1 MYEGTTQGTPGDA
14 SCDAGAT
21 AGHCDV
27 MSMEIDQIVPRRQL
41 RETVV
46 TPVRWLLR
54 QEAGGILLALV
65 LLCAGISIAAPNF
78 LGSYNLLVVA
88 RQASFVGLLALGQ
101 TLVLLL
107 GGIDLS
113 VGASAGLS
121 AIIGALILT
130 RFATPPAVALLLTV
144 GFGFILG
151 LATDF
156 RRRDEAQS
164 VDRDP
169 RRMGDVCRRHSRHHP
184 RLPGAA
190 AGRGVSPVRRRNRL
204 GRSDA
209 RRVLPADSRAAC
221 VMLNFS
227 RFGRNI
233 YAVGGNREAAKLV
246 GIPVERV
253 EALVNG
259 LAGAL
264 AALGGLYASRM
275 DFAEPAVGED
285 WLMGAITASIIGGTS
300 LRGGQGTILGAV
312 LGTLLMAVLSNGMA
326 LLNVSGYW
334 ARVVVGA
341 VVLVAVLV
349 DLLRRR

>member
-1 MYEGTTQGTPGDA
+1 
-14 SCDAGAT
+14 
-21 AGHCDV
+21 
-27 MSMEIDQIVPRRQL
+27 MSVEVDQIGPRRQL

-65 LLCAGISIAAPNF
+65 LLCAGISVAAPNF

-144 GFGFILG
+144 GFGFVLG
-151 LATDF
+151 LANGFFVAVMKLNPFIVTLAAWEMF
-156 RRRDEAQS
+156 AGATLVITHGYPVQPLGEAFHQYGGGT
-164 VDRDP
+164 VWGVP
-169 RRMGDVCRRHSRHHP
+169 MPVVFF
-184 RLPGAA
+184 LLIAA
-190 AGRGVSPVRRRNRL
+190 LLAW
-204 GRSDA
+204 
-209 RRVLPADSRAAC
+209 
-221 VMLNFS
+221 MLNFS

-253 EALVNG
+253 EALVYG

-264 AALGGLYASRM
+264 AALGGILYASRM
-275 DFAEPAVGED
+275 DSAEPAVGED

>member
-1 MYEGTTQGTPGDA
+1 
-14 SCDAGAT
+14 
-21 AGHCDV
+21 
-27 MSMEIDQIVPRRQL
+27 MSVEIDQIVPRRQL

-144 GFGFILG
+144 GFGFVLG
-151 LATDF
+151 LANGFFVAVMKLNPFIVTLAAWEMF
-156 RRRDEAQS
+156 AGATLVITHGYPVQPLGEAFHQYGGGT
-164 VDRDP
+164 VWGVP
-169 RRMGDVCRRHSRHHP
+169 MPVVFF
-184 RLPGAA
+184 LLIAA
-190 AGRGVSPVRRRNRL
+190 LLAW
-204 GRSDA
+204 
-209 RRVLPADSRAAC
+209 
-221 VMLNFS
+221 MLNFS

-253 EALVNG
+253 EALVYG

-264 AALGGLYASRM
+264 AALGGILYASRM
-275 DFAEPAVGED
+275 DSAEPAVGED

-312 LGTLLMAVLSNGMA
+312 LGTLLMAVLNNGMA